1 VEEHASRLR
10 ALAVAIVLASTNS
23 VVASPSHAADMPLPS
38 AVPYASFSWTGIYA
52 GLNAGSGSAAA
63 TATASLA
70 GLSATASET
79 LTGYVGGGQF
89 GINWQVG
96 PVVLGAEGDIQGG
109 TQRSTVTLG
118 FANATDGID
127 WFGTARA
134 RLGFAIDRWMPY
146 VTAGWGYGGA
156 QSTLTTAGAGTFSGI
171 SSHSL
176 FVAGAGLEAVVWGN
190 LSAKIEYLYLDTGN
204 LTITSPTPFGNLIE
218 TSRVKDN
225 IIRGGLNYR
234 F

>member
-1 VEEHASRLR
+1 MEAFNLR
-10 ALAVAIVLASTNS
+10 ALAVAGVLASTNT
-23 VVASPSHAADMPLPS
+23 VVVFPSHAADLGIPS
-38 AVPYASFSWTGIYA
+38 AATYAPYSWTGVYA
-52 GLNAGSGSAAA
+52 GLNAGTGSAAA

-70 GLSATASET
+70 GLSARASET
-79 LTGYVGGGQF
+79 LTGYVGGGQL
-89 GINWQVG
+89 GINLQVG
-96 PVVLGAEGDIQGG
+96 PVVLGAEGDLQGG

-156 QSTLTTAGAGTFSGI
+156 QSTLTTAGAGTISAI

-176 FVAGAGLEAVVWGN
+176 FAAGAGLEAAVWGN
-190 LSAKIEYLYLDTGN
+190 LSAKVEYLYLDTGN
-204 LTITSPTPFGNLIE
+204 ITTTSPTPFGNLIE
-218 TSRVKDN
+218 TSRIKDN